1 MLRFLL
7 DGQVLDEIPEGWDDL
22 ETGVKVDRQLLN
34 LRLVTVDTRLT
45 WYRDGYRY
53 LRARWLGGDGCQQ
66 VELRIQEDPH
76 DLGAWQDIYRGF
88 VKLAAA
94 QWTYEPDRVE
104 APVEDASWYAFLSN
118 NKGIEVPF
126 NLGQT
131 KNGQP
136 LTGLVAVD
144 VDFFQVANPG
154 SGTYTTTR
162 PAYLLG
168 EILTYVVA
176 YLSDN
181 EVEVRSDVLAP
192 GGAYWNYCLQ
202 TGYRLA
208 TGLVDQGT
216 PSLTLQELLIQL
228 NRNFNLGA
236 QLELGGGAPVL
247 RVEPVDFFYQ
257 AAPQLQLEEVH
268 PLQVNVD
275 TARLYASVKV
285 GSDVTDD
292 SLGVLFPERTR
303 WHGFYPEQYYLLGQC
318 NVDAELDL
326 SRSWVVS
333 SNVIEAVAINGSTS
347 YDDDLFLVELNPNA
361 PPYQA
366 HAAAYLGG
374 TVYYYNE
381 HLTNEYVVERWLQG
395 IPSTLASE
403 LGNIPNATFQARRVG
418 LPLQVIHTGAGT
430 TDTIFTPLGFDNDYT
445 APGYDNGN
453 VYGNGTAP
461 GFPVSEPNSRYTVP
475 AAGIYSLSSGIRIN
489 YYNVGGPGS
498 TVTLRLTYGLRRYD
512 SANTLLEDTSTV
524 QDITMPRVSGMAA
537 CDSST
542 GAGFLQEYRSRA
554 NWVLNAG
561 DYVTVYLRL
570 ESLQGPP
577 CFPLPAPD
585 IRNTTY
591 NFYFA
596 YFTCTQTSN
605 NWGDFTKTVDADAQR
620 NVLLKFRAPLTR
632 PELRGLL
639 GNLSG
644 AVDVHTNGRRWRG
657 WLESL
662 RYDHASNLADLT
674 LLTSKNLLPK

>member
-1 MLRFLL
+1 MIRFLL
-7 DGQVLDEIPEGWDDL
+7 DGQVLDEVPDGWDDL
-22 ETGVKVDRQLLN
+22 ETSVKVDRQLLN

-45 WYRDGYRY
+45 WHRDGYRY
-53 LRARWLGGDGCQQ
+53 LRDRWLGGDGCQQ
-66 VELRIQEDPH
+66 VELRVQEDPH
-76 DLGAWQDIYRGF
+76 DLGEWQEIYRGY

-94 QWTYEPDRVE
+94 RWSYEPDLVE

-126 NLGQT
+126 NLSKT
-131 KNGQP
+131 KNGEA
-136 LTGLVAVD
+136 LTGLTAHD
-144 VDFFQVANPG
+144 VDFFSSP

-168 EILTYVVA
+168 EVLEYVVG
-176 YLSDN
+176 YLSDGQ
-181 EVEVRSDVLAP
+181 VRLRSDVLAP
-192 GGAYWNYCLQ
+192 GGTYWNYCIQ
-202 TGYRLA
+202 SGYRLA
-208 TGLVDQGT
+208 TGLSDKGT
-216 PSLTLQELLIQL
+216 PSLTLQELLTQL

-236 QLELGGGAPVL
+236 QLEIGGAAPVL
-247 RVEPVDFFYQ
+247 RVEPVAFFYQ
-257 AAPQLQLEEVH
+257 SAPELALDEIH
-268 PLQVNVD
+268 PVEVNVD

-292 SLGVLFPERTR
+292 QIGVPFPERTR

-326 SRSWVVS
+326 TRSWVVS
-333 SNVIEAVAINGSTS
+333 SNVIQSVAINGSAD
-347 YDDDLFLVELNPNA
+347 YDDDLFLVELDRSG
-361 PPYQA
+361 PPYTA
-366 HAAAYLGG
+366 HAANFLGS
-374 TVYYYNE
+374 TAYYYNE
-381 HLTNEYVVERWLQG
+381 HLTNEYVVERWLSG
-395 IPSTLASE
+395 IPATLASE
-403 LGNIPNATFQARRVG
+403 LGNIPNATFQARRNT
-418 LPLQVIHTGAGT
+418 LPLTIVHTALGT
-430 TDTIFTPLGFDNDYT
+430 TDSIFSPFGFDNDYD
-445 APGYDNGN
+445 APGFDNGN

-461 GFPVSEPNSRYTVP
+461 GFPVSEPNSRFTIP
-475 AAGIYSLSSGIRIN
+475 AAGIYSIFSGIN
-489 YYNVGGPGS
+489 VNFYNVGGPGA
-498 TVTLRLTYGLRRYD
+498 TTTIRLTYGLLRYD
-512 SANTLLEDTSTV
+512 AANTLLEDTSTV
-524 QDITMPRVSGMAA
+524 TDLSAGSISGQNPCAGI
-537 CDSST
+537 T
-542 GAGFLQEYRSRA
+542 GAGSFIRYASRA

-561 DYVTVYLRL
+561 DYVEVYLRI

-585 IRNTTY
+585 SRNTTY
-591 NFYFA
+591 NFYWA

-644 AVDVHTNGRRWRG
+644 AVDLQTNGRRWRG

-662 RYDHASNLADLT
+662 RYDHGSNLADFT